1 MSNQPPLDFR
11 LEEETVYETF
21 NRGAAALY
29 KFFDM
34 FRVEL
39 SEDKF
44 AQSATVHFG
53 KSYEDDEVSIPV
65 AKQLRSY
72 VKDQKRTIRENPMGY
87 DVAEGRRKVFWLL
100 TMMQEHGIFSPS
112 HQSKIMFYAQYVF
125 HETKEEE

>member
-1 MSNQPPLDFR
+1 MSNQAPLDFR

-39 SEDKF
+39 SEDRS
-44 AQSATVHFG
+44 AQYATLWFG
-53 KSYEDDEVSIPV
+53 KSYEDDEVPIPV

-72 VKDQKRTIRENPMGY
+72 VKDQKRALRENPMGY
-87 DVAEGRRKVFWLL
+87 DVAEGRQKAFWLL
-100 TMMQEHGIFSPS
+100 TMIQEHGLFSPS
-112 HQSKIMFYAQYVF
+112 HQSKIMFYAQFVF